1 MTDDLSTLLARASTP
16 PPAPMEQFLATIPAS
31 AGAGTAASARRLAW
45 LSGFGVAAAAALVV
59 VAGGATILSLRPDPA
74 AGPVAASAA
83 GQVDE
88 PLIIAASDLDLLAE
102 EAGYSET
109 DAFAATLSGDLV
121 AMGLAETP

>member
-45 LSGFGVAAAAALVV
+45 LPGFGVAAAAALVV
-59 VAGGATILSLRPDPA
+59 VAGGAAILSLRPDPA
-74 AGPVAASAA
+74 AGPASIAVA
-83 GQVDE
+83 E

-102 EAGYSET
+102 EAGYSES